1 MTVPR
6 IEPVGWGFIGAGDI
20 ARRRVAPA
28 MRDLDSCRC
37 ISVSRADTSRLDAFA
52 DQFGFQRRESDW
64 RNLVRDPEVEAVY
77 IATPVY
83 LHEEQTLAALEAGK
97 AVLCEK
103 PLALNSQGARRMIA
117 AADARGVALGAA
129 YYRRF
134 FPVVKRIRQILD
146 EGLIGEPV
154 LVVMENFEPF
164 HREPGE
170 PRSWLLDPQLSGGGP
185 LMDMGCHRVDLLI
198 HLFGPVVDVSG
209 KADNLRF
216 RRPVED
222 SATLVLGFQ
231 RSLRAVV
238 LSAHCAFEP
247 RDTLEIYGTR
257 GSLRLPSLNRGD
269 LIMVTEKGE
278 TRESHP
284 NGPNVHAP
292 LIDDF
297 SRAIR
302 EGRPPVVTGEIALAT
317 AEVLDSL
324 YHRGITEVPPG
335 TDRTLS

>member
-1 MTVPR
+1 MNGTEYAPLA
-6 IEPVGWGFIGAGDI
+6 WGLIGAGDI
-20 ARRRVAPA
+20 AQKRVAPA

-37 ISVSRADTSRLDAFA
+37 LSVSRADSSRLGAFA
-52 DQFGFQRRESDW
+52 DQFGFQRRETDW
-64 RNLVRDPEVEAVY
+64 RNLVCDPEVEAVY

-83 LHEEQTLAALEAGK
+83 LHEEQALAALEAGK
-97 AVLCEK
+97 PVLCEK
-103 PLALNSQGARRMIA
+103 PMALDSAGARRMIA
-117 AADARGVALGAA
+117 AADDRGLALGVA

-134 FPVVKRIRQILD
+134 FPVVKRIRQILE
-146 EGLIGEPV
+146 EGLIGDPV
-154 LVVMENFEPF
+154 LAVMENFESF
-164 HREPGE
+164 HRKPGE
-170 PRSWLLDPQLSGGGP
+170 PRSWLLDPELSGGGP

-209 KADNLRF
+209 KADNLRY

-222 SATLVLGFQ
+222 SAAVILGFQ
-231 RSLRAVV
+231 RSMRAVL

-257 GSLRLPSLNRGD
+257 GTIRLPNLNKGD
-269 LIMVTEKGE
+269 LILVTEQGE
-278 TRESHP
+278 SRESHP

-302 EGRPPVVTGEIALAT
+302 EGRLPAVTGEMAQAT
-317 AEVLDSL
+317 TEVLDAFYQRS
-324 YHRGITEVPPG
+324 
-335 TDRTLS
+335 